1 MVVDKV
7 VGIVVERSLVEMADN
22 LELISNHVSGE
33 KFI

>member
-7 VGIVVERSLVEMADN
+7 VDIVVERSLVEMADN
-22 LELISNHVSGE
+22 LELISKHVRDE